1 MNIRQLS
8 ERLGNINEQLI
19 EEAANVPNY
28 AARRRGRLARRIASA
43 AAALVVAVGGA
54 CALGSTVFAQEV
66 EVPVEVLVEP
76 ESVTF
81 EEYGITL
88 MLPDGWK
95 GNYAVDYDEK
105 CVYMPSLSQEHGR
118 CVLFWLGFY
127 PEQLTKDEFDN
138 IQGPWNVVPSI
149 YIMTTA
155 DGTYS
160 LHCASD
166 VQYDPSNAAE
176 AEAYV
181 RMYREIEQI
190 RFVVDR
196 AVSME

>member
-1 MNIRQLS
+1 MNYRQFS
-8 ERLGNINEQLI
+8 ERIGNIDESLI
-19 EEAANVPNY
+19 AEAASVPNY
-28 AARRRGRLARRIASA
+28 AARRRGRIARRA
-43 AAALVVAVGGA
+43 AAVATALAVAVGGA
-54 CALGSTVFAQEV
+54 FGLGSTVFAQEI

-76 ESVTF
+76 ETISF

-88 MLPDGWK
+88 ILPDSWK
-95 GNYAVDYDEK
+95 DKYAVDYEEE
-105 CVYMPSLSQEHGR
+105 CVYMPSMSAEYDR

-155 DGTYS
+155 DGTFS

-176 AEAYV
+176 AGQYV
-181 RMYREIEQI
+181 SMYREIGQI
-190 RFVVDR
+190 RFVVDN
-196 AVSME
+196 ALAE